1 MCFFWY
7 APPCIPVWSPP
18 VVFLPP
24 PVYVPPVY
32 VLPPICVPWGPPV
45 PWAPPVWPVYP
56 PVVVTPPATKSYGF
70 HSAEA
75 PDALL
80 ESAPDAA
87 ANSGD
92 GFDFSALEVV
102 GSADY
107 ADYAIT

>member
-1 MCFFWY
+1 MCFYWY
-7 APPCIPVWSPP
+7 VPPCIPVWSPP

-32 VLPPICVPWGPPV
+32 VPWV
-45 PWAPPVWPVYP
+45 PPVWPVYP